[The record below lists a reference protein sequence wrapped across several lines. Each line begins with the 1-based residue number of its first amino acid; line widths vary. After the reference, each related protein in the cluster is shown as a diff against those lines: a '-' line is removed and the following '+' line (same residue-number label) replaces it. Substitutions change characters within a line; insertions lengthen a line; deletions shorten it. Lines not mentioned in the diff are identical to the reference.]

1 MAVDKFIH
9 LKQHKFT
16 YSAYVPF
23 TKIKEKI
30 EKFMQT
36 GNTKYIYGNDLDK
49 TCFQH
54 NMAYSK
60 HKDVTKRA
68 QSDKTLRD
76 KSFKITSN
84 PKYYGSQRG

>member
-1 MAVDKFIH
+1 MAVDKFIN

-16 YSAYVPF
+16 YSGYVPF
-23 TKIKEKI
+23 TKNKEKI

-36 GNTKYIYGNDLDK
+36 GNTNYIYRNDLDK

-60 HKDVTKRA
+60 YKDLTNRA